1 MRPGDGLPEDQALLV
16 LAPDRGVQLVV
27 ERREQSAASLS
38 GEEEASVGETVA
50 APRLVEQ
57 VVTNDTSFPPCVENK
72 GCQILNVIEMKTKGK
87 SISIIPSSL
96 ATVAQALAKL
106 SATPCLFSYKS

>member
-27 ERREQSAASLS
+27 ERREQSAPSLS
-38 GEEEASVGETVA
+38 GKKEAAVGETVA

-57 VVTNDTSFPPCVENK
+57 VVTDDTGLPSCIENK
-72 GCQILNVIEMKTKGK
+72 GYQILNSSMKTKEK
-87 SISIIPSSL
+87 SISIIPSSR

-106 SATPCLFSYKS
+106 SATPCLFSYKA